1 MRLET
6 AAGKA
11 GLRLACGQRI
21 GAVFLKPFVG
31 VKKEILLAHSIPA
44 YDWRSRLAASC
55 CRRDREDRYRRSPAR
70 SSPDSP
76 LDQPGSNW
84 ALVRVGRNSA
94 QITETSRFL
103 TTAVP
108 LSNQVGWV
116 PVSAFAFKAA
126 FVAPSLH
133 VAVTGLTKV
142 IIRRFVGTFAVVT
155 NSHPRGSL
163 RPGLDL
169 SCRGQRGW
177 WHRLPAYARDQSY
190 PLP

>member
-1 MRLET
+1 MMHRRRIMTVVL
-6 AAGKA
+6 AAIAISGIA
-11 GLRLACGQRI
+11 HGQTPPPLDRPTPPPRT
-21 GAVFLKPFVG
+21 GTQPPRPG
-31 VKKEILLAHSIPA
+31 WTH
-44 YDWRSRLAASC
+44 DWR
-55 CRRDREDRYRRSPAR
+55 REDRYRRSPAR